1 VFVPLM
7 ILVVIGLLINQL
19 GNAVEARLQSWRA

>member
-1 VFVPLM
+1 V

-19 GNAVEARLQSWRA
+19 GNAVEARLQAWRA